1 MDNSVDDGLL
11 IHEIDCLKRKLED
24 ERTRLNDGNLV
35 SISHNLDPIPAINVR
50 TRRVLKGH
58 QGKVLCLAWAT
69 DKRHIVSSSQ
79 DGKILVWDAFTTN
92 KVSFSLARDRTFQ
105 EYSISVPTT
114 WVMSCACSPSSTFVA
129 CGGLDNKCTVYPLT
143 PDEDP
148 LLRKKLVATHT
159 SYLACC
165 QFNFSDH
172 QLLTGSGD
180 STCVLW
186 DIESAQMI
194 QSFHGHSGDVL
205 SISLSPSESGRVF
218 VSGGCD
224 RCANVWDV
232 RTGRCVQVFQGHD
245 SDVNSVRF
253 YPSGDAFA
261 TASDDATIRLF
272 DLRADRELAVYMKDS
287 VIFGCNA
294 VDFSLSGRLLFGG
307 YSDHAINVWD
317 VLKAQRITILYGH
330 ENRISS
336 LRTSPDGTAVCT
348 GSWDTTLRVRSLFVM
363 RSSFK

>member
-1 MDNSVDDGLL
+1 MCVPDEFSKVIKAKFYVWLGQLIRDTSSVRRRSVHIYSSPLSRTGKFLFGMLL
-11 IHEIDCLKRKLED
+11 Q
-24 ERTRLNDGNLV
+24 RTKN
-35 SISHNLDPIPAINVR
+35 IPFQYP
-50 TRRVLKGH
+50 LLG
-58 QGKVLCLAWAT
+58 LCLV
-69 DKRHIVSSSQ
+69 HV
-79 DGKILVWDAFTTN
+79 
-92 KVSFSLARDRTFQ
+92 
-105 EYSISVPTT
+105 VPP
-114 WVMSCACSPSSTFVA
+114 V
-129 CGGLDNKCTVYPLT
+129 
-143 PDEDP
+143 
-148 LLRKKLVATHT
+148 LLLPA
-159 SYLACC
+159 ACC
-165 QFNFSDH
+165 QFNCSDH

-272 DLRADRELAVYMKDS
+272 DLRADRELAVYKKDS

-363 RSSFK
+363 RSSCK

>member
-1 MDNSVDDGLL
+1 MADAEKNDEDLAQEVDG
-11 IHEIDCLKRKLED
+11 LKRKLED
-24 ERTRLNDGNLV
+24 ERCRLNDGNLV
-35 SISHNLDPIPAINVR
+35 VISHNVDPIPTVNARV
-50 TRRVLKGH
+50 RRVLKGH
-58 QGKVLCLAWAT
+58 QGKVLSLAWGT

-79 DGKILVWDAFTTN
+79 DGKILVWDAFTMN
-92 KVSFSLARDRTFQ
+92 KEFV
-105 EYSISVPTT
+105 ISMPTT
-114 WVMSCACSPSSTFVA
+114 WVMACAYSPSGNYVA

-143 PDEDP
+143 PEEDP
-148 LLRKKLVATHT
+148 VLKKKLVATHM

-165 QFNFSDH
+165 QFNISDH

-186 DIESAQMI
+186 DIESAQII

-218 VSGGCD
+218 ISAGCD
-224 RCANVWDV
+224 YCANVWDV
-232 RTGRCVQVFQGHD
+232 RSGQCVQVFQGHD
-245 SDVNSVRF
+245 ADINGVRF

-272 DLRADRELAVYMKDS
+272 DLRADREVAVYRKDS

-307 YSDHAINVWD
+307 YSDHVIHVWD
-317 VLKAQRITILYGH
+317 VLKEQRVAILYGH

-336 LRTSPDGTAVCT
+336 LYTSPDGTAVCT
-348 GSWDTTLRVRSLFVM
+348 GSWDTTLRIWA
-363 RSSFK
+363 